1 MRYLYTGDF
10 KTQADDSA
18 EPFVPVDR
26 YPDYGDD
33 VADPAVV
40 HPDAVQEILRVQAM
54 EMPVVI
60 GTHNNGQGQRI
71 TRLLSGHCAGKR
83 VFVECP
89 AIP

>member
-1 MRYLYTGDF
+1 
-10 KTQADDSA
+10 
-18 EPFVPVDR
+18 
-26 YPDYGDD
+26 
-33 VADPAVV
+33 
-40 HPDAVQEILRVQAM
+40 M